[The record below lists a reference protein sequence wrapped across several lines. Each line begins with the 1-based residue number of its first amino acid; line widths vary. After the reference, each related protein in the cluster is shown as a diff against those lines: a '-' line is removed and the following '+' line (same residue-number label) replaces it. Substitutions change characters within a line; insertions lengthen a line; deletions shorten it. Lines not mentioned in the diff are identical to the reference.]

1 MDFIKPLI
9 IALILF
15 VIFDFIFF
23 SIIAK
28 KFYKEQLGN
37 SMLDFPRLFYAVIVY
52 LLLALGLVMFILP
65 SNYNIWIAGAVFGLI
80 VYGVYDFTNYIFL
93 KSWTLPVVWLDV
105 AWGTFVSALVSFLTK
120 TISSKFF

>member
-9 IALILF
+9 IAIILF

-23 SIIAK
+23 SLIAK
-28 KFYKEQLGN
+28 KFYKEQLGS
-37 SMLDFPRLFYAVIVY
+37 SMLDTPRLSYAVIVY
-52 LLLALGLVMFILP
+52 ILLALGMVMFILP
-65 SNYNIWIAGAVFGLI
+65 SNYNIWLAGAAFGLI

-105 AWGTFVSALVSFLTK
+105 AWGTIATSFVAFLTR
-120 TISSKFF
+120 TIQAKFL